1 MNTLSGTGNGN
12 DSSLHVSN
20 LEEDIEEDEER
31 GKTKNKKIA
40 TLITLGWDSPKFNT
54 AILKLV
60 I

>member
-31 GKTKNKKIA
+31 GKQIKKCDANNPGLGFTKA
-40 TLITLGWDSPKFNT
+40 L
-54 AILKLV
+54 
-60 I
+60 